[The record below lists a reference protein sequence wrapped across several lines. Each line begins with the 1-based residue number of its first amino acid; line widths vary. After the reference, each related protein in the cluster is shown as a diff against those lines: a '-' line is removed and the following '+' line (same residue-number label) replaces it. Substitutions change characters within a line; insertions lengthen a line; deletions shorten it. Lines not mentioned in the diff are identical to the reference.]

1 MTSMVVMQCEQIVK
15 LVRECFCVPAPR
27 YWNLLARSILKI
39 RTWPLWHCELSHHV
53 KGMDIR
59 GGEEKYRTHPL
70 RIQSLPKSHLVGA
83 HVALGDMGEKKQLYS
98 AEFIAVLKQV
108 GQMFD
113 VRGRPANAD
122 PVLVALGKN
131 WGKM

>member
-1 MTSMVVMQCEQIVK
+1 M
-15 LVRECFCVPAPR
+15 
-27 YWNLLARSILKI
+27 
-39 RTWPLWHCELSHHV
+39 
-53 KGMDIR
+53 
-59 GGEEKYRTHPL
+59 
-70 RIQSLPKSHLVGA
+70 
-83 HVALGDMGEKKQLYS
+83 ALGDMGEKKQLYS

-122 PVLVALGKN
+122 PVLVALGKS